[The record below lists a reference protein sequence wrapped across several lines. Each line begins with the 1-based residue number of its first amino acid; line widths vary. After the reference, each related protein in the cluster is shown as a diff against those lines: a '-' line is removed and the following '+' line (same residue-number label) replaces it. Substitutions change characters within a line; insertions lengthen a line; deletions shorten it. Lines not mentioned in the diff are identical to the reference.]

1 MTNRNVHAGIA
12 LVAAL
17 LIAGCSPKSDTTAT
31 NTAPG
36 TIKLT
41 DAQRKSIVD
50 WAEAQADR
58 LNRDLLEE
66 LTAEGRCFLSGTLL
80 RGVFHLRLAILAAR
94 THKAQVDE
102 VLDRLRL
109 AAAR

>member
-1 MTNRNVHAGIA
+1 MWPWCATWTPCSGPTPSIR
-12 LVAAL
+12 L
-17 LIAGCSPKSDTTAT
+17 LPASGS
-31 NTAPG
+31 
-36 TIKLT
+36 T
-41 DAQRKSIVD
+41 DP
-50 WAEAQADR
+50 AQADR